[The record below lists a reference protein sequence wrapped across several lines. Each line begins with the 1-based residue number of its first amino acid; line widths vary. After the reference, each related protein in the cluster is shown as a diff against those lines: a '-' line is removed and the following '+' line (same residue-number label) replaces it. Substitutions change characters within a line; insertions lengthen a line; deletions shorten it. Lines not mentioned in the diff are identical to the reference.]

1 MMKNQLVKWIL
12 QLAVV
17 FAVASIPMTG
27 LAGDKN
33 PPADTVASVDE
44 AAITRDAFDRTMVR
58 VKKRLARSGRNPA
71 PEDLSRI
78 EKEVLEQLIGQK
90 LIHLESR
97 KKGFSVPATEV
108 DAQLKKMKG
117 QFPSDAEFKQ
127 ALDRMGFLDTDLAPQ
142 IQERMEVQRFIDAE
156 IASKI
161 KIPDTDAKAFY
172 DGNAGYFKK
181 EGKVKASHIL
191 ITVAPDAEKEK
202 KEKARQDIEK
212 ILEKIKNGEDFAALA
227 KSHSQGP
234 SGASGGDLGFFG
246 RGQMVKPF
254 EDAAF
259 ALETGEI
266 SGVVET
272 QFGYHIIKVFEK
284 QPELITPYAEVKER
298 IAQHLKSQEIR
309 TQITKF
315 VEELKKTASIQRH
328 L

>member
-1 MMKNQLVKWIL
+1 M
-12 QLAVV
+12 AVV